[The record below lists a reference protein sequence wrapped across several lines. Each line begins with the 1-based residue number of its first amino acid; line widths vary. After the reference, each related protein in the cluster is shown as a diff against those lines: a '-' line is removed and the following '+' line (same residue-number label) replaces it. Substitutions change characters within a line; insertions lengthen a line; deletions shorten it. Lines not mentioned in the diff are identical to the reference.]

1 MNRVQNIHI
10 KTIKWNYQQIRGL
23 LAVFAS
29 AKLALNYIKLA
40 RCSL

>member
-1 MNRVQNIHI
+1 MNRVQNIRI

-40 RCSL
+40 RCNL